1 MKVSTGKGNTLM
13 DEKKEIY
20 IGSDHAGFKLKKYL
34 MSYLG
39 KRGYKM
45 IDMGNEEF
53 DKGDDYPDYAL
64 KVAKKVAETG
74 GRGMILCDSGV
85 GVSIVANKVKGI
97 RAVNA
102 FCTGIARQSREHINT
117 NILCMGQNYIAV
129 DLARKIVN
137 IWLETEFSPEERH
150 HRRVSKIHKVE
161 K

>member
-1 MKVSTGKGNTLM
+1 ME
-13 DEKKEIY
+13 EKKVLY
-20 IGSDHAGFKLKKYL
+20 IGSDHAGYKLKKYL
-34 MSYLG
+34 MPYLE

-53 DKGDDYPDYAL
+53 DREDDYPDYAF
-64 KVAKKVAETG
+64 KVAEKVAETG
-74 GRGMILCDSGV
+74 NRGIILCDSGV
-85 GVSIVANKVKGI
+85 GATIVANKVKGI

-129 DLARKIVN
+129 DLARKMVN

-150 HRRVSKIHKVE
+150 HRRVNKIKSIE
-161 K
+161 